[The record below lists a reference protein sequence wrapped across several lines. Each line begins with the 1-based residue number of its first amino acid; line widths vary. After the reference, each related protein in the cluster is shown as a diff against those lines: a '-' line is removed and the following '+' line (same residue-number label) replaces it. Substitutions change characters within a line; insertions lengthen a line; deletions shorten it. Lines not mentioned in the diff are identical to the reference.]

1 MENVRRR
8 RRKRNRYVQTPD
20 IRIGEFDIAIFGLLA
35 TYRYLTA
42 EHISLLLGKNGK
54 GYVTDRQ
61 LLLFETGYIKQYDDN
76 RLPLAWPNVYMID
89 EPAIEELLKR
99 DWQEHQIITRYR
111 REAGLRSPNFGH
123 DFAAC
128 NVIASLQIRAQ
139 QEGVEFLTWQ
149 KILDHYKRRIFEK
162 LEFDISYR
170 FPNGSRVPDKDK
182 LMPDGNGPFG
192 FVRPNGKAKIFAL
205 ELETGNNPVEP
216 TIDLKR
222 PSTLKKALAYQ
233 NIVKQKEHTKKW
245 GVKTLRT
252 LFVTAREARLNSM
265 LLTTENVIGPTNQ
278 FLFTHA
284 PIFGHSP
291 ILSLFDR
298 EWQLAG
304 MDPTTLVP
312 TQKETP
318 A

>member
-8 RRKRNRYVQTPD
+8 RRRRNRNVQTPD
-20 IRIGEFDIAIFGLLA
+20 IRIGDFDIAIFGLLA

-42 EHISLLLGKNGK
+42 KQISLLLGKKKK
-54 GYVTDRQ
+54 GYTTDR
-61 LLLFETGYIKQYDDN
+61 LLPLFENGYVKQYYDE

-89 EPAIEELLKR
+89 EPAIEELLKI
-99 DWQEHQIITRYR
+99 DWQEHHIITRYR

-128 NVIASLQIRAQ
+128 NVIASIQIRVQ
-139 QEGVEFLTWQ
+139 QEGLKFLTWQ
-149 KILDHYKRRIFEK
+149 DILDHNNRRIFEK

-170 FPNGSRVPDKDK
+170 FPNGSRVYEKDK

-192 FVRPNGKAKIFAL
+192 FVLPNGKAILLGL
-205 ELETGNNPVEP
+205 ELETGANPVEP

-233 NIVKQKEHTKKW
+233 NIVQQKEHTKLW
-245 GVKTLRT
+245 GLKTLRT
-252 LFVTAREARLNSM
+252 LFVTAREPRLNTM
-265 LLTTENVIGPTNQ
+265 LLTTKNVIGPTNQ
-278 FLFTHA
+278 FLFIDA

-291 ILSLFDR
+291 MLSLFDR
-298 EWQLAG
+298 EWHRPG
-304 MDPTTLVP
+304 MEPTTLMP
-312 TQKETP
+312 KQKETP

>member
-1 MENVRRR
+1 METRRQRRR
-8 RRKRNRYVQTPD
+8 RNRNIQKPD

-54 GYVTDRQ
+54 GYATDRL
-61 LLLFETGYIKQYDDN
+61 LLLFENGYIKQYYDE
-76 RLPLAWPNVYMID
+76 RLPLAWPNVFVID
-89 EPAIEELLKR
+89 EPAIEVLLNN

-111 REAGLRSPNFGH
+111 REAGLRSPNFSH

-139 QEGVEFLTWQ
+139 QKGVEFLTWRD
-149 KILDHYKRRIFEK
+149 ILDHNKRRLFDKLGFE
-162 LEFDISYR
+162 ISYT
-170 FPNGSRVPDKDK
+170 FPNGSRVHEKDN

-192 FVRPNGKAKIFAL
+192 FVLPNGKAKIFGL
-205 ELETGNNPVEP
+205 ELETGANPVEP

-233 NIVKQKEHTKKW
+233 YIVKQKEHTKKW
-245 GVKTLRT
+245 GVKTLRI
-252 LFVTAREARLNSM
+252 LFVTGREVRLNSM

-284 PIFGHSP
+284 PIFKHSP
-291 ILSLFDR
+291 LLSLFDR
-298 EWQLAG
+298 QWKLAG
-304 MDPTTLVP
+304 MDPTTLIP
-312 TQKETP
+312 TKNDP
-318 A
+318 V